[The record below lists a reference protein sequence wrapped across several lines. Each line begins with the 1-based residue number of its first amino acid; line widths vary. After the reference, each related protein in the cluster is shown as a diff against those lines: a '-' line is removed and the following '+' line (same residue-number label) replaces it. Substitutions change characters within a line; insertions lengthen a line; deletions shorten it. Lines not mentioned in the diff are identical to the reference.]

1 MVTNGT
7 ELKGYATLFTLLLQI
22 VLPSSAV
29 KLDVDKMQV
38 GAYVYY
44 FCPINEVVSR
54 RLVKTLVIKTNK
66 YPSLFMLSTFTCVCR
81 VLILPTMSRSF

>member
-7 ELKGYATLFTLLLQI
+7 ELRGYATLFTLLLQI

-38 GAYVYY
+38 GALVYY
-44 FCPINEVVSR
+44 FCPNNEVVSR
-54 RLVKTLVIKTNK
+54 KLVKTLVIKTNK
-66 YPSLFMLSTFTCVCR
+66 YLLFMLSTFTCVCR
-81 VLILPTMSRSF
+81 VLILPTISRSF

>member
-7 ELKGYATLFTLLLQI
+7 ELRGYATLFTLLLQI

-38 GAYVYY
+38 GALVYY
-44 FCPINEVVSR
+44 FCPNNEVVSR
-54 RLVKTLVIKTNK
+54 KLVKTLVIKTNK
-66 YPSLFMLSTFTCVCR
+66 YPSIVYVIDIYVRMQGFDITYHK
-81 VLILPTMSRSF
+81 

>member
-66 YPSLFMLSTFTCVCR
+66 YPSIVYVIYIYVRMQGFDITYHE
-81 VLILPTMSRSF
+81 